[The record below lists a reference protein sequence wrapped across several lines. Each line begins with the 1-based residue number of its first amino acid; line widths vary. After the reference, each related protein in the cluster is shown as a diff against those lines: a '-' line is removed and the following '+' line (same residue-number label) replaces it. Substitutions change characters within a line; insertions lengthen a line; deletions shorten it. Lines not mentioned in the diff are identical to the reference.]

1 MTLLLF
7 APLHKLNCP
16 DMISNFT
23 LLSIPQWAVFAAV
36 TIIIYG
42 WTEGKRA
49 FTQIGT
55 AILVLLGIY
64 AAWVIYTGLL
74 VPETLFDTTEV
85 LDGEEL
91 FNPDEIPMEG
101 RMLPVYWGF
110 VVNGAIALIAFVTG
124 MKESKASKVLKII
137 TIVFSLFLFFAMIGI
152 SRSV

>member
-1 MTLLLF
+1 
-7 APLHKLNCP
+7 
-16 DMISNFT
+16 MISNFT
-23 LLSIPQWAVFAAV
+23 ILSIPQWAVFAAV

-49 FTQIGT
+49 FMQIGT
-55 AILVLLGIY
+55 AILVLLGLY

-74 VPETLFDTTEV
+74 VPESLFDTTEA

-101 RMLPVYWGF
+101 RLLPVYWGF
-110 VVNGAIALIAFVTG
+110 VLNGAIALAAFITG
-124 MKESKASKVLKII
+124 TKDGKASKTLRII
-137 TIVFSLFLFFAMIGI
+137 AIVFSLFLFFAMIGI

>member
-1 MTLLLF
+1 
-7 APLHKLNCP
+7 
-16 DMISNFT
+16 MISNFT
-23 LLSIPQWAVFAAV
+23 ILSIPQWAVFAAV

-42 WTEGKRA
+42 WTEGKRS

-55 AILVLLGIY
+55 AILFLLGIY
-64 AAWVIYTGLL
+64 AVWVIYTGLL
-74 VPETLFDTTEV
+74 VPESLFDTTEA
-85 LDGEEL
+85 LDGEVL

-110 VVNGAIALIAFVTG
+110 VVNAAIALAAFITG
-124 MKESKASKVLKII
+124 LRDGKASKVLKII

>member
-1 MTLLLF
+1 
-7 APLHKLNCP
+7 
-16 DMISNFT
+16 MISNFT
-23 LLSIPQWAVFAAV
+23 ILSIPQWAVFAAV

-42 WTEGKRA
+42 WTEGKRS

-55 AILVLLGIY
+55 VILFLLGIY

-74 VPETLFDTTEV
+74 VPESLFDTTEA
-85 LDGEEL
+85 LDGEVL

-110 VVNGAIALIAFVTG
+110 VVNAAIALAAFITG
-124 MKESKASKVLKII
+124 LRDGKASKVLKII